1 MQCLAELIQESMHQN
16 LLNVRYFKLLLY
28 TLQYQSILMIE
39 VLTTG
44 VVFYR
49 MEMIKKMMWK

>member
-28 TLQYQSILMIE
+28 TLQYQKHINDRSANDGGCL
-39 VLTTG
+39 LPNG
-44 VVFYR
+44 ND
-49 MEMIKKMMWK
+49 